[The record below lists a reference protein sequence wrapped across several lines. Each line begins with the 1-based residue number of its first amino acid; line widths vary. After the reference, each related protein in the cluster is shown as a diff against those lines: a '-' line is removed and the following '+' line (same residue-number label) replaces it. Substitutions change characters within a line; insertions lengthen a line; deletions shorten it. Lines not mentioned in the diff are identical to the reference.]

1 MDYRASLTIPK
12 STPKGSP
19 TTQEVALVRGTIT
32 RIRIR
37 IPAGHHGLAH
47 IRILRFGGHF
57 YPTTRGTYYQG
68 DDEVIVIDDRYSL
81 EAEPLVLVLEGYN
94 DDDTYAHTFELS
106 VTLQAPVPEIMPP
119 SDAAAVFAALGA

>member
-12 STPKGSP
+12 STARGSP
-19 TTQEVALVRGTIT
+19 TTQEFKLIAGDIT

-47 IRILRFGGHF
+47 LRILRFGGHF
-57 YPTTRGTYYQG
+57 YPTTRGAYYQG
-68 DDEVIVIDDRYSL
+68 DDEVIVIDDHYSL
-81 EAEPLVLVLEGYN
+81 EVEPLVLVLEGYN

-106 VTLQAPVPEIMPP
+106 ITLQAPALTLTPP
-119 SDAAAVFAALGA
+119 SGAAAVFAALGV